1 MSLHE
6 IADDDIVR
14 THAEGDQN
22 ERPPLVVLEPLID
35 FLDAAGIGE
44 GELEISP
51 IGDGHS
57 NVTYAVQRGEADFIL
72 RRPPRGPLP
81 PSAHDVLREARV
93 IGALDATAARVPQ
106 VLAVGDDEAI
116 IGAPFFI
123 MERVEG
129 EVISTELPELFNSEA
144 QRQRLGEELIDGL
157 VELHAVDWEAAGLEG
172 FGKPTGYL
180 ERQFEVRLAALLELD
195 EERVPG
201 LVDRVFGSIVAEE
214 AIFEALRIARAK
226 GIRTG
231 LLSNSWGIERYP
243 HDLLPELFDA
253 VVISGQEG
261 VRKPDLVIYE
271 VAIER
276 LGVPASE
283 IVFVDDLP
291 GNLKPAR
298 ELGMTTVHHTSAANT
313 LDQLEQHFA
322 LPLR

>member
-1 MSLHE
+1 MAPETAHRALLVDWGGVLTSDVFAGFKIFCEQEGIDPMRVRDLFA
-6 IADDDIVR
+6 ADPR
-14 THAEGDQN
+14 GREA
-22 ERPPLVVLEPLID
+22 LV
-35 FLDAAGIGE
+35 
-44 GELEISP
+44 ELEI
-51 IGDGHS
+51 
-57 NVTYAVQRGEADFIL
+57 GE
-72 RRPPRGPLP
+72 
-81 PSAHDVLREARV
+81 
-93 IGALDATAARVPQ
+93 
-106 VLAVGDDEAI
+106 
-116 IGAPFFI
+116 
-123 MERVEG
+123 
-129 EVISTELPELFNSEA
+129 
-144 QRQRLGEELIDGL
+144 ID
-157 VELHAVDWEAAGLEG
+157 
-172 FGKPTGYL
+172 
-180 ERQFEVRLAALLELD
+180 ERQFELRLAALLELD

-214 AIFEALRIARAK
+214 AIFEALRIARAN

-261 VRKPDLVIYE
+261 VRKPDQAIYE

-298 ELGMTTVHHTSAANT
+298 ELGMTTVHHTSAADT

>member
-1 MSLHE
+1 MAPETAHRALLVDWGGVLTSDVFAGFKIFCEQEGIDPMRVRDLFA
-6 IADDDIVR
+6 ADPR
-14 THAEGDQN
+14 GREA
-22 ERPPLVVLEPLID
+22 LV
-35 FLDAAGIGE
+35 
-44 GELEISP
+44 ELEI
-51 IGDGHS
+51 
-57 NVTYAVQRGEADFIL
+57 GE
-72 RRPPRGPLP
+72 
-81 PSAHDVLREARV
+81 
-93 IGALDATAARVPQ
+93 
-106 VLAVGDDEAI
+106 
-116 IGAPFFI
+116 
-123 MERVEG
+123 
-129 EVISTELPELFNSEA
+129 
-144 QRQRLGEELIDGL
+144 ID
-157 VELHAVDWEAAGLEG
+157 
-172 FGKPTGYL
+172 

-214 AIFEALRIARAK
+214 AIFEALRIARAN

-298 ELGMTTVHHTSAANT
+298 ELGMTTVHHTSAADT

>member
-1 MSLHE
+1 MTPETAHRALLVDWGGVLTSDVFAGFKIFCEQEGIDPMRVRDLFA
-6 IADDDIVR
+6 ADPR
-14 THAEGDQN
+14 GREA
-22 ERPPLVVLEPLID
+22 LV
-35 FLDAAGIGE
+35 
-44 GELEISP
+44 ELEI
-51 IGDGHS
+51 
-57 NVTYAVQRGEADFIL
+57 GE
-72 RRPPRGPLP
+72 
-81 PSAHDVLREARV
+81 
-93 IGALDATAARVPQ
+93 
-106 VLAVGDDEAI
+106 
-116 IGAPFFI
+116 
-123 MERVEG
+123 
-129 EVISTELPELFNSEA
+129 
-144 QRQRLGEELIDGL
+144 ID
-157 VELHAVDWEAAGLEG
+157 
-172 FGKPTGYL
+172 
-180 ERQFEVRLAALLELD
+180 ERQFEARLAALLELD
-195 EERVPG
+195 EARVPG

-214 AIFEALRIARAK
+214 AIFEALRIARAN

-298 ELGMTTVHHTSAANT
+298 ELGMTTVHHTSAADT

>member
-1 MSLHE
+1 MAPETAHRALLVDWGGVLTSDVFAGFKIFCEQEGIDPMRVRDLFA
-6 IADDDIVR
+6 ADPR
-14 THAEGDQN
+14 GREA
-22 ERPPLVVLEPLID
+22 LV
-35 FLDAAGIGE
+35 
-44 GELEISP
+44 ELEI
-51 IGDGHS
+51 
-57 NVTYAVQRGEADFIL
+57 GE
-72 RRPPRGPLP
+72 
-81 PSAHDVLREARV
+81 
-93 IGALDATAARVPQ
+93 
-106 VLAVGDDEAI
+106 
-116 IGAPFFI
+116 
-123 MERVEG
+123 
-129 EVISTELPELFNSEA
+129 
-144 QRQRLGEELIDGL
+144 ID
-157 VELHAVDWEAAGLEG
+157 
-172 FGKPTGYL
+172 

-214 AIFEALRIARAK
+214 AIFEALRIARAN

-261 VRKPDLVIYE
+261 VRKPDQAIYE

-298 ELGMTTVHHTSAANT
+298 ELGMTTVHHTSAADT
-313 LDQLEQHFA
+313 LDQLEKHFA

>member
-1 MSLHE
+1 MAPETAHRALLVDWGGVLTSDVFAGFKIFCEQEGIDPMRVRDLFA
-6 IADDDIVR
+6 ADPR
-14 THAEGDQN
+14 GREA
-22 ERPPLVVLEPLID
+22 LV
-35 FLDAAGIGE
+35 
-44 GELEISP
+44 ELEI
-51 IGDGHS
+51 
-57 NVTYAVQRGEADFIL
+57 GE
-72 RRPPRGPLP
+72 
-81 PSAHDVLREARV
+81 
-93 IGALDATAARVPQ
+93 
-106 VLAVGDDEAI
+106 
-116 IGAPFFI
+116 
-123 MERVEG
+123 
-129 EVISTELPELFNSEA
+129 
-144 QRQRLGEELIDGL
+144 ID
-157 VELHAVDWEAAGLEG
+157 
-172 FGKPTGYL
+172 
-180 ERQFEVRLAALLELD
+180 ERQFEARLAALLELD
-195 EERVPG
+195 EARVPG

-214 AIFEALRIARAK
+214 AIFEALRIARAN

-298 ELGMTTVHHTSAANT
+298 ELGMTTVHHTSAADT

>member
-1 MSLHE
+1 MAPETAHRALLVDWGGVLTSDVFAGFKIFCEQEGIDPMRVRDLFA
-6 IADDDIVR
+6 ADPR
-14 THAEGDQN
+14 GREA
-22 ERPPLVVLEPLID
+22 LV
-35 FLDAAGIGE
+35 
-44 GELEISP
+44 ELEI
-51 IGDGHS
+51 
-57 NVTYAVQRGEADFIL
+57 GE
-72 RRPPRGPLP
+72 
-81 PSAHDVLREARV
+81 
-93 IGALDATAARVPQ
+93 
-106 VLAVGDDEAI
+106 
-116 IGAPFFI
+116 
-123 MERVEG
+123 
-129 EVISTELPELFNSEA
+129 
-144 QRQRLGEELIDGL
+144 ID
-157 VELHAVDWEAAGLEG
+157 
-172 FGKPTGYL
+172 

-214 AIFEALRIARAK
+214 AIFEALRIARAN

-261 VRKPDLVIYE
+261 LRKPDQAIYE

-276 LGVPASE
+276 LGVPGSE

-298 ELGMTTVHHTSAANT
+298 ELGMTTVHHTSAADT

>member
-1 MSLHE
+1 MRVRDLFA
-6 IADDDIVR
+6 ADPR
-14 THAEGDQN
+14 GREA
-22 ERPPLVVLEPLID
+22 LV
-35 FLDAAGIGE
+35 
-44 GELEISP
+44 ELEI
-51 IGDGHS
+51 
-57 NVTYAVQRGEADFIL
+57 GE
-72 RRPPRGPLP
+72 
-81 PSAHDVLREARV
+81 
-93 IGALDATAARVPQ
+93 
-106 VLAVGDDEAI
+106 
-116 IGAPFFI
+116 
-123 MERVEG
+123 
-129 EVISTELPELFNSEA
+129 
-144 QRQRLGEELIDGL
+144 ID
-157 VELHAVDWEAAGLEG
+157 
-172 FGKPTGYL
+172 

-214 AIFEALRIARAK
+214 AIFEALRIARAN

-261 VRKPDLVIYE
+261 VRKPDQAIYE

-298 ELGMTTVHHTSAANT
+298 ELGMTTVHHTSAADT
-313 LDQLEQHFA
+313 LDQLEKHFA

>member
-1 MSLHE
+1 MAPETAHRALLVDWGGVLTSDVFAGFKIFCEQEGIDPMRVRDLFA
-6 IADDDIVR
+6 ADPR
-14 THAEGDQN
+14 GREA
-22 ERPPLVVLEPLID
+22 LV
-35 FLDAAGIGE
+35 
-44 GELEISP
+44 ELEI
-51 IGDGHS
+51 
-57 NVTYAVQRGEADFIL
+57 GE
-72 RRPPRGPLP
+72 
-81 PSAHDVLREARV
+81 
-93 IGALDATAARVPQ
+93 
-106 VLAVGDDEAI
+106 
-116 IGAPFFI
+116 
-123 MERVEG
+123 
-129 EVISTELPELFNSEA
+129 
-144 QRQRLGEELIDGL
+144 ID
-157 VELHAVDWEAAGLEG
+157 
-172 FGKPTGYL
+172 

-214 AIFEALRIARAK
+214 AIFEALRIARAN

-283 IVFVDDLP
+283 TVFVDDLP

-298 ELGMTTVHHTSAANT
+298 ELGMTTVHHTSAADT

>member
-1 MSLHE
+1 MAPETAHQALLVDWGGVLTSDVFAGFKIFCEQEGIDPMRVRDLFA
-6 IADDDIVR
+6 ADPR
-14 THAEGDQN
+14 GREA
-22 ERPPLVVLEPLID
+22 LV
-35 FLDAAGIGE
+35 
-44 GELEISP
+44 ELEI
-51 IGDGHS
+51 
-57 NVTYAVQRGEADFIL
+57 GE
-72 RRPPRGPLP
+72 
-81 PSAHDVLREARV
+81 
-93 IGALDATAARVPQ
+93 
-106 VLAVGDDEAI
+106 
-116 IGAPFFI
+116 
-123 MERVEG
+123 
-129 EVISTELPELFNSEA
+129 
-144 QRQRLGEELIDGL
+144 ID
-157 VELHAVDWEAAGLEG
+157 
-172 FGKPTGYL
+172 
-180 ERQFEVRLAALLELD
+180 ERQFELRLAALLELD

-214 AIFEALRIARAK
+214 AIFEALRIARAN

-261 VRKPDLVIYE
+261 VRKPDQAIYE

-298 ELGMTTVHHTSAANT
+298 ELGMTTVHHTSAADT

>member
-1 MSLHE
+1 MAPETAHRALLVDWGGVLTSDVFAGFKIFCEQEGIDPMRVRDLFA
-6 IADDDIVR
+6 ADPR
-14 THAEGDQN
+14 GREA
-22 ERPPLVVLEPLID
+22 LV
-35 FLDAAGIGE
+35 
-44 GELEISP
+44 ELEI
-51 IGDGHS
+51 
-57 NVTYAVQRGEADFIL
+57 GE
-72 RRPPRGPLP
+72 
-81 PSAHDVLREARV
+81 
-93 IGALDATAARVPQ
+93 
-106 VLAVGDDEAI
+106 
-116 IGAPFFI
+116 
-123 MERVEG
+123 
-129 EVISTELPELFNSEA
+129 
-144 QRQRLGEELIDGL
+144 ID
-157 VELHAVDWEAAGLEG
+157 
-172 FGKPTGYL
+172 

-261 VRKPDLVIYE
+261 VRKPDQAIYE

>member
-1 MSLHE
+1 MAPETAHRALLVDWGGVLTSDVFAGFKIFCEQEGIDPMRVRDLFA
-6 IADDDIVR
+6 ADPR
-14 THAEGDQN
+14 GREA
-22 ERPPLVVLEPLID
+22 LV
-35 FLDAAGIGE
+35 
-44 GELEISP
+44 ELEI
-51 IGDGHS
+51 
-57 NVTYAVQRGEADFIL
+57 GE
-72 RRPPRGPLP
+72 
-81 PSAHDVLREARV
+81 
-93 IGALDATAARVPQ
+93 
-106 VLAVGDDEAI
+106 
-116 IGAPFFI
+116 
-123 MERVEG
+123 
-129 EVISTELPELFNSEA
+129 
-144 QRQRLGEELIDGL
+144 ID
-157 VELHAVDWEAAGLEG
+157 
-172 FGKPTGYL
+172 
-180 ERQFEVRLAALLELD
+180 ERQFELRLAALLELD

-261 VRKPDLVIYE
+261 VRKPDQAIYE

-298 ELGMTTVHHTSAANT
+298 ELGMTTVHHTSAADT
-313 LDQLEQHFA
+313 LDQLEKHFA

>member
-1 MSLHE
+1 MAPEPAHRALLVDWGGVLTSDVFAGFKIFCEQEGIDPMRVRDLFA
-6 IADDDIVR
+6 ADPR
-14 THAEGDQN
+14 GREA
-22 ERPPLVVLEPLID
+22 LV
-35 FLDAAGIGE
+35 
-44 GELEISP
+44 ELEI
-51 IGDGHS
+51 
-57 NVTYAVQRGEADFIL
+57 GE
-72 RRPPRGPLP
+72 
-81 PSAHDVLREARV
+81 
-93 IGALDATAARVPQ
+93 
-106 VLAVGDDEAI
+106 
-116 IGAPFFI
+116 
-123 MERVEG
+123 
-129 EVISTELPELFNSEA
+129 
-144 QRQRLGEELIDGL
+144 ID
-157 VELHAVDWEAAGLEG
+157 
-172 FGKPTGYL
+172 

-214 AIFEALRIARAK
+214 AIFEALRIARAN

-261 VRKPDLVIYE
+261 VRKPDQAIYE

-298 ELGMTTVHHTSAANT
+298 ELGMTTVHHTSAADT

>member
-1 MSLHE
+1 MAPEPAHRALLVDWGGVLTSDVFAGFKIFCEQEGIDPMRVRDLFA
-6 IADDDIVR
+6 ADPR
-14 THAEGDQN
+14 GREA
-22 ERPPLVVLEPLID
+22 LV
-35 FLDAAGIGE
+35 
-44 GELEISP
+44 ELEI
-51 IGDGHS
+51 
-57 NVTYAVQRGEADFIL
+57 GE
-72 RRPPRGPLP
+72 
-81 PSAHDVLREARV
+81 
-93 IGALDATAARVPQ
+93 
-106 VLAVGDDEAI
+106 
-116 IGAPFFI
+116 
-123 MERVEG
+123 
-129 EVISTELPELFNSEA
+129 
-144 QRQRLGEELIDGL
+144 ID
-157 VELHAVDWEAAGLEG
+157 
-172 FGKPTGYL
+172 

-195 EERVPG
+195 EARVPG

-214 AIFEALRIARAK
+214 AIFEALRIARAN

-261 VRKPDLVIYE
+261 VRKPDQAIYE

-298 ELGMTTVHHTSAANT
+298 ELGMTTVHHTSAADT

>member
-1 MSLHE
+1 MAPETAHRALLVDWGGVLTSDVFAGFKIFCEQEGIDPMRVRDLFA
-6 IADDDIVR
+6 ADPR
-14 THAEGDQN
+14 GREA
-22 ERPPLVVLEPLID
+22 LV
-35 FLDAAGIGE
+35 
-44 GELEISP
+44 ELEI
-51 IGDGHS
+51 
-57 NVTYAVQRGEADFIL
+57 GE
-72 RRPPRGPLP
+72 
-81 PSAHDVLREARV
+81 
-93 IGALDATAARVPQ
+93 
-106 VLAVGDDEAI
+106 
-116 IGAPFFI
+116 
-123 MERVEG
+123 
-129 EVISTELPELFNSEA
+129 
-144 QRQRLGEELIDGL
+144 ID
-157 VELHAVDWEAAGLEG
+157 
-172 FGKPTGYL
+172 

-214 AIFEALRIARAK
+214 AIFEALRIARAN

>member
-1 MSLHE
+1 MAPETAHRALLVDWGGVLTSDVFAGFKIFCEQEGIDPMRVRDLFA
-6 IADDDIVR
+6 ADPR
-14 THAEGDQN
+14 GREA
-22 ERPPLVVLEPLID
+22 LV
-35 FLDAAGIGE
+35 
-44 GELEISP
+44 ELEI
-51 IGDGHS
+51 
-57 NVTYAVQRGEADFIL
+57 GE
-72 RRPPRGPLP
+72 
-81 PSAHDVLREARV
+81 
-93 IGALDATAARVPQ
+93 
-106 VLAVGDDEAI
+106 
-116 IGAPFFI
+116 
-123 MERVEG
+123 
-129 EVISTELPELFNSEA
+129 
-144 QRQRLGEELIDGL
+144 ID
-157 VELHAVDWEAAGLEG
+157 
-172 FGKPTGYL
+172 
-180 ERQFEVRLAALLELD
+180 ERQFEARLAALLELD
-195 EERVPG
+195 EARVPG

-214 AIFEALRIARAK
+214 AIFEALRIARAN

-261 VRKPDLVIYE
+261 VRKPDQAIYE

-298 ELGMTTVHHTSAANT
+298 ELGMTTVHHTSAADT